1 MFHCDIL
8 ILARTLL
15 QCRECKKE
23 YVTAFKYVCE
33 ECFGPLDVKYN
44 FPTITKD
51 TFAGR
56 EQTYWR
62 YFELLPIE
70 DKSNI
75 VSIGAGMTPLIKAE
89 NLGKKLGL
97 RNLYIK
103 NDSVNPTFSF
113 KDRPAGVAVSKAK
126 EFGLST
132 VGCASTGNLASATA
146 AHAAKAGL
154 PCHVFA
160 PSNIEMAK
168 IAQALSYGVNYVAI
182 DGTYD
187 DANRIAAQLGDSM
200 GIGIVNINM
209 RSHYVEGSKTFS
221 FEVAEQLGWQVPDQ
235 VIIPVGSGAMFNATC
250 KGFEELQSVSL
261 LGDVSGMRMIAAQ
274 PRGCAPI
281 VEAFKK
287 NSTEVVPVENPD
299 TVAKSLAIGDPGD
312 GRYVLKR
319 LQQYGGFAEESS
331 DKEILDAILLLAQ
344 TEGIFTEPAG
354 GVSISVL
361 QKMVEQG
368 KIDASDTVVC
378 YVTGNGLKSTES
390 IMQVLQKPTVMK
402 ADIDEVSAVVN

>member
-1 MFHCDIL
+1 M
-8 ILARTLL
+8 ARISL

-23 YVTAFKYVCE
+23 YEPTFKYICD
-33 ECFGPLDVKYN
+33 ECFGPVDVKYD
-44 FPTITKD
+44 FPSINRD
-51 TFAGR
+51 TFSNR

-62 YFELLPIE
+62 YFELLPIL

-75 VSIGAGMTPLIKAE
+75 VSIGAGMTPLVKAE
-89 NLGKKLGL
+89 KLGKELGL
-97 RNLYIK
+97 NNLYIK

-113 KDRPAGVAVSKAK
+113 KDRPAGVAVSKSK
-126 EFGLST
+126 EFGLSA

-146 AHAAKAGL
+146 AHAAKGGF

-160 PSNIEMAK
+160 PSDIELAK
-168 IAQALSYGVNYVAI
+168 IVQALAYGANYIAV

-187 DANRIAAQLGDSM
+187 DANRIAAQIGDSK

-209 RSHYVEGSKTFS
+209 RSYYVEGSKTLA

-235 VIIPVGSGAMFNATC
+235 LIVPVGSGAMLNAIC

-261 LGDVSGMRMIAAQ
+261 LGDVSNMHMIAAQ
-274 PRGCAPI
+274 PHGCSPI
-281 VEAFKK
+281 VDAFKN
-287 NSTEVVPVENPD
+287 NSNDIIPVENPD

-319 LQQYGGFAEESS
+319 LKQYNGYAEESNN
-331 DKEILDAILLLAQ
+331 KEILDGILLLAK

-354 GVSISVL
+354 GVSVAVL
-361 QKMVEQG
+361 KKMVEEG
-368 KIDASDTVVC
+368 KIDKNDKTIC
-378 YVTGNGLKSTES
+378 YVTGNGLKATES
-390 IMQVLQKPTVMK
+390 LMEVLPKPQVMQ
-402 ADIDEVSAVVN
+402 ADVAKISAVVK

>member
-1 MFHCDIL
+1 MS
-8 ILARTLL
+8 RTSL

-23 YVTAFKYVCE
+23 YETGFKYVCD

-44 FPTITKD
+44 FPQITKD
-51 TFAGR
+51 TFLNR
-56 EQTYWR
+56 EKTYWR

-70 DKSNI
+70 NKSNI
-75 VSIGAGMTPLIKAE
+75 VSIDSGYTPLTKAE
-89 NLGKKLGL
+89 KLGKKLGL
-97 RNLYIK
+97 NNLFIK

-126 EFGLST
+126 EFGLSA

-146 AHAAKAGL
+146 AHAAKGGFD
-154 PCHVFA
+154 CHIFA

-168 IAQALSYGVNYVAI
+168 IAQALSYGANYVAV

-187 DANRIAAQLGDSM
+187 DANRIAAQIGDSK

-209 RSHYVEGSKTFS
+209 RSHYVEGSKTLAY
-221 FEVAEQLGWQVPDQ
+221 EVAEQLDWHVPDQ
-235 VIIPVGSGAMFNATC
+235 LIVPVGSGAMLNAIC
-250 KGFEELQSVSL
+250 KGFEELQTVSL
-261 LGDVSGMRMIAAQ
+261 LNDVSNMHMIAAQ
-274 PRGCAPI
+274 PHGCAPI
-281 VEAFKK
+281 VDSFKS
-287 NSTEVVPVENPD
+287 NSKEVIPVENPD

-319 LQQYGGFAEESS
+319 LQQYNGFAEEANN
-331 DKEILDAILLLAQ
+331 KEILDAIIMLAK

-354 GVSISVL
+354 GVSVSVL

-368 KIDASDTVVC
+368 KIDKNDTVVC
-378 YVTGNGLKSTES
+378 YVTGNGLKATES
-390 IMQVLQKPTVMK
+390 IMEVLEKPLIHK
-402 ADIDEVSAVVN
+402 ADISEVSAVVN